1 MMLVMATDVI
11 VIVESRQWLIAGPDT
26 PTPIITRCY
35 LSYNVLIV
43 NEERAARGTR
53 SPQASTD
60 ARRAGSGAP

>member
-11 VIVESRQWLIAGPDT
+11 VTVEEPAVRFRRPDT
-26 PTPIITRCY
+26 PTPIITACY
-35 LSYNVLIV
+35 VSYNVLIV
-43 NEERAARGTR
+43 NEGRAARGTR